1 MRKQWIPGHFY
12 LLQRGLGTRLLGA
25 LFFTLIYSHV
35 CSGYVFF
42 LSKYV
47 WPPLACCTLRSDG
60 PFCRGCLKDK
70 WLWLNSLLWY
80 IVWLVGQN
88 KRRMDARPCN
98 GVHRSTYMND
108 SSKMVIPFFHWALQ
122 VLLSMK
128 TNLAIWLYG
137 PKNFIYKLDWVQKF
151 VSLYDAKEIKVVE

>member
-1 MRKQWIPGHFY
+1 MHKQWIPGHFY
-12 LLQRGLGTRLLGA
+12 LLQRVAWVRGHLV
-25 LFFTLIYSHV
+25 H
-35 CSGYVFF
+35 CSLHLSTHMCVVGVFF
-42 LSKYV
+42 FVKNV

-70 WLWLNSLLWY
+70 WLWLSSLLWY

-98 GVHRSTYMND
+98 GVHRSTHLNN
-108 SSKMVIPFFHWALQ
+108 SFIISLVLE
-122 VLLSMK
+122 VLLSTK

-137 PKNFIYKLDWVQKF
+137 PKNFMYKLDLTLSAEVCKF
-151 VSLYDAKEIKVVE
+151 VWC